1 MKEAIYLY
9 NHLRENKMFSSVVVP
24 MYRNLKKLSRIPS
37 QKRKYSMLHSVL
49 TTREKGNKRIYYL
62 GSPLHANLGDLAQG
76 VCTRRWL
83 GQYFGEY
90 EIIEIKTNCIVNT
103 RFSILETLK
112 ECYQNG
118 DLIIFQSGYATTDLG
133 GYADDMHCAVM
144 QALPKAKMLM
154 LPQTVFFESEER
166 KQRTSQIYNS
176 TENMLFLARDRVSYE
191 MAKEMFPDRRV
202 LLYPDIVT
210 TLIGSKT
217 YTAKREG
224 ILFCCRDDS
233 EKFYSDKEFKTLID
247 KCATIAPVNRTDT
260 TKYSNEKEII
270 CNPEAFIWKEIEM
283 YSRYKAV
290 ITDRY
295 HGTIFSLIAGTPVII
310 VKSTDHKVVTGADW
324 FKGVYDDY
332 VYVANS
338 LEDAYE
344 IVQRIY
350 PKELSH
356 KLEPYFEEHY
366 YNRLPDVF
374 RESIIAG

>member
-1 MKEAIYLY
+1 MKETIYLY
-9 NHLRENKMFSSVVVP
+9 NHLRKNKLFSSAVVP
-24 MYRNLKKLSRIPS
+24 VYRTLKKLVRIPS
-37 QKRKYSMLHSVL
+37 QKRNYNVL
-49 TTREKGNKRIYYL
+49 RSALINRQLGEKRVYYL

-83 GQYFGEY
+83 AHFFREY
-90 EIIEIKTNCIVNT
+90 KVIEIKTNCIVNT
-103 RFSILETLK
+103 KFSILETLK
-112 ECYQNG
+112 DCYQNG

-166 KQRTSQIYNS
+166 KQRTSRIYNS
-176 TENMLFLARDRVSYE
+176 TENMLFLARDRISYE
-191 MAKEMFPDRRV
+191 MAKEMFPDCQV

-217 YTAKREG
+217 YLGQRDG

-247 KCATIAPVNRTDT
+247 KCAAIAPVSRTDT
-260 TKYSNEKEII
+260 TKYSDEKEII
-270 CNPEAFIWKEIEM
+270 SNPEAFIWKEIEM
-283 YSRYKAV
+283 YSHYKAV

-332 VYVANS
+332 VYVADS

-344 IVQRIY
+344 IAQRIC
-350 PKELSH
+350 KKVLSH
-356 KLEPYFEEHY
+356 KLEPYFEAHY
-366 YNRLPDVF
+366 YDRLPGIF
-374 RESIIAG
+374 MEGIIE

>member
-9 NHLRENKMFSSVVVP
+9 NHLRENKLFSSVVVP
-24 MYRNLKKLSRIPS
+24 VYRSLKKLSKIPA
-37 QKRKYSMLHSVL
+37 QKRKYNALHAVL
-49 TTREKGNKRIYYL
+49 TTRQKGKKRIYYL

-83 GQYFGEY
+83 AQFFEEY
-90 EIIEIKTNCIVNT
+90 EVVEIKTNCIVNT
-103 RFSILETLK
+103 HYSVLDDLK
-112 ECYQNG
+112 NSYQNG
-118 DLIIFQSGYATTDLG
+118 DIIVFQSGYATTDLG

-154 LPQTVFFESEER
+154 LPQTVFFGSEER
-166 KQRTSQIYNS
+166 RQRTSQIYNS

-191 MAKEMFPDRRV
+191 MAEEMFPDRQV

-210 TLIGSKT
+210 TLIGSKM
-217 YTAKREG
+217 YSGQRDG

-233 EKFYSDKEFKTLID
+233 EKYYSDKEFKTLID
-247 KCATIAPVNRTDT
+247 KCSAIAPVSRTDT
-260 TKYSNEKEII
+260 TKYSDEKEII
-270 CNPEAFIWKEIEM
+270 SNPEAFIWKEIEM

-332 VYVANS
+332 VYVADS

-344 IVQRIY
+344 IAELVCK
-350 PKELSH
+350 KELSH

-366 YNRLPDVF
+366 YDQLLDVF
-374 RESIIAG
+374 RERIIAE

>member
-1 MKEAIYLY
+1 MKEVFDLY
-9 NHLRENKMFSSVVVP
+9 KNLRKNKLFDYAFVP
-24 MYRNLKKLSRIPS
+24 VYRTIKRALRIPKEK
-37 QKRKYSMLHSVL
+37 KRYNILRSILL
-49 TTREKGNKRIYYL
+49 NREQNRKRIYYL
-62 GSPLHANLGDLAQG
+62 GAPIHANLGDQAQG
-76 VCTRRWL
+76 VCTRAWL
-83 GQYFGEY
+83 AKHFCEY
-90 EIIEIKTNCIVNT
+90 DIIEIRTNSIVNT
-103 RFSILETLK
+103 RYSILDTLRLS
-112 ECYQNG
+112 YQVG
-118 DLIIFQSGYATTDLG
+118 DLIVFQSGYATTDLG

-191 MAKEMFPDRRV
+191 MAKKMFPDRQV

-233 EKFYSDKEFKTLID
+233 EKYYSDKEFKVLMD
-247 KCATIAPVNRTDT
+247 KCATIAPVSCTDT
-260 TKYSNEKEII
+260 TKYSDEKEIVH
-270 CNPEAFIWKEIEM
+270 NPEAFIWKEIET

-332 VYVANS
+332 VYLADS
-338 LEDAYE
+338 LDDAYE
-344 IVQRIY
+344 IAQKVY
-350 PKELSH
+350 KTELTH
-356 KLEPYFEEHY
+356 KLEPYFEERY
-366 YNRLPDVF
+366 YNCLPGIF
-374 RESIIAG
+374 GEFISAE